1 MIFMGC
7 VIGPGLK
14 AQTITGRLSEMPGQR
29 IRLEGFAG
37 FKTYTILETQT
48 DSIGQFMLTFGRAD
62 HGMAYLLAEDEKPLL
77 IILNEE
83 NVEISGQTLGRP
95 ESIKVLHGKENQVFE
110 RFAQE
115 HPKREQALSAWRYLE
130 RLYTQDPVFTPQLDS
145 RAVIDR
151 EMKRISQ
158 EDHDFI
164 DRLPADSYTRWY
176 LPVRRLVGSTSSLA
190 QHQVEEIPA
199 ALAAFRRLNYADNR
213 LYKSGLYKESLE
225 NHFWLIENSGR
236 SIDSVF
242 LEMQRSIDSLL
253 PGLSAHE
260 ERFNQVV
267 DFLFDLL
274 ERHSHFAASEYL
286 AISVLNQTRC
296 TLNGDL
302 ARQLETYRAM
312 KKGNI
317 APDIIFGDH
326 IRLPLDRQNDQT
338 TIQVQPKRLSEVKA
352 KYYAVAFGAS
362 WCPKCRSELP
372 ELLGAYSKWKSHG
385 LEVIYISLDDRKE
398 DFEKFTID
406 WPFSSYCD
414 YQKWESRAAVDYY
427 VYATPSLFLLNENRQ
442 ILLRPQSVKQLD
454 AWVDWYLARAN
465 PVRH

>member
-1 MIFMGC
+1 
-7 VIGPGLK
+7 
-14 AQTITGRLSEMPGQR
+14 
-29 IRLEGFAG
+29 
-37 FKTYTILETQT
+37 
-48 DSIGQFMLTFGRAD
+48 
-62 HGMAYLLAEDEKPLL
+62 
-77 IILNEE
+77 
-83 NVEISGQTLGRP
+83 
-95 ESIKVLHGKENQVFE
+95 
-110 RFAQE
+110 
-115 HPKREQALSAWRYLE
+115 
-130 RLYTQDPVFTPQLDS
+130 
-145 RAVIDR
+145 
-151 EMKRISQ
+151 
-158 EDHDFI
+158 
-164 DRLPADSYTRWY
+164 
-176 LPVRRLVGSTSSLA
+176 
-190 QHQVEEIPA
+190 
-199 ALAAFRRLNYADNR
+199 
-213 LYKSGLYKESLE
+213 
-225 NHFWLIENSGR
+225 
-236 SIDSVF
+236 
-242 LEMQRSIDSLL
+242 MQRSIDSLL

>member
-1 MIFMGC
+1 
-7 VIGPGLK
+7 
-14 AQTITGRLSEMPGQR
+14 
-29 IRLEGFAG
+29 
-37 FKTYTILETQT
+37 
-48 DSIGQFMLTFGRAD
+48 
-62 HGMAYLLAEDEKPLL
+62 
-77 IILNEE
+77 
-83 NVEISGQTLGRP
+83 
-95 ESIKVLHGKENQVFE
+95 
-110 RFAQE
+110 
-115 HPKREQALSAWRYLE
+115 
-130 RLYTQDPVFTPQLDS
+130 
-145 RAVIDR
+145 
-151 EMKRISQ
+151 
-158 EDHDFI
+158 
-164 DRLPADSYTRWY
+164 LPADSYTRWY